1 MSKILGIDLGTTN
14 SCMAVLEGG
23 KPKVIPNAEGGRTTP
38 SVVGFTKEG
47 ERLVGQVAKR
57 QAVSNPERT
66 ISSIK
71 RDMGTNKKIKIDSD
85 TYTPPEISAMILQKM
100 KLDAEAFLG
109 ESVTQA
115 VITVPAY
122 FNDNQRQATKDAGK
136 IAGLKVLRI
145 INEPTAAAL
154 AYGLEREEGE
164 KIAIFD
170 LGGGTFDISLLE
182 VGDGTFQVL
191 STDGDTRLGG
201 DDWDEALVKHLV
213 KEFKKD
219 QGVDLSGDVTAMQR
233 LREAAEKAK
242 IELSGLPTANIN
254 LPYVTADS
262 TGPKHLDITITRAK
276 FEDITRKLLDR
287 TREPIKRALRDAKP
301 VAIDPKDLDK
311 VILVGGSTRMPA
323 ALELVK
329 ESFGQEG
336 YKNINPD
343 ECVAMGAA
351 IQAGVLAGEIKEI
364 VLLDV
369 TPLTLGVETLGGVTT
384 PLIERNTT
392 IPTRKSQTF
401 STAADN
407 QTSVEIHVT
416 QGERTMAGDNISLG
430 RFHLIGIPP
439 APRNIPQIEVTF
451 DIDANGIVDVSAK
464 DLGTGKEQK
473 ITITATSNLSQEE
486 IEQKI
491 KDAQKFS
498 EEDIK
503 KRERIDTMNQADS
516 MIYSTERTME
526 ELGDKVTQEQKEK
539 INSAVETLKKAI
551 ESDDVDKV
559 KTELEALGKAMHEV
573 TTALYQQVA
582 AEQAAQQQAPQEGQ
596 EPEQN
601 GDYVDAD
608 YKDVSEGDDSPS
620 GDD

>member
-1 MSKILGIDLGTTN
+1 
-14 SCMAVLEGG
+14 
-23 KPKVIPNAEGGRTTP
+23 
-38 SVVGFTKEG
+38 
-47 ERLVGQVAKR
+47 
-57 QAVSNPERT
+57 
-66 ISSIK
+66 
-71 RDMGTNKKIKIDSD
+71 
-85 TYTPPEISAMILQKM
+85 
-100 KLDAEAFLG
+100 
-109 ESVTQA
+109 
-115 VITVPAY
+115 
-122 FNDNQRQATKDAGK
+122 
-136 IAGLKVLRI
+136 
-145 INEPTAAAL
+145 
-154 AYGLEREEGE
+154 
-164 KIAIFD
+164 
-170 LGGGTFDISLLE
+170 
-182 VGDGTFQVL
+182 
-191 STDGDTRLGG
+191 
-201 DDWDEALVKHLV
+201 
-213 KEFKKD
+213 
-219 QGVDLSGDVTAMQR
+219 
-233 LREAAEKAK
+233 
-242 IELSGLPTANIN
+242 
-254 LPYVTADS
+254 
-262 TGPKHLDITITRAK
+262 
-276 FEDITRKLLDR
+276 
-287 TREPIKRALRDAKP
+287 
-301 VAIDPKDLDK
+301 
-311 VILVGGSTRMPA
+311 
-323 ALELVK
+323 
-329 ESFGQEG
+329 
-336 YKNINPD
+336 
-343 ECVAMGAA
+343 
-351 IQAGVLAGEIKEI
+351 
-364 VLLDV
+364 
-369 TPLTLGVETLGGVTT
+369 
-384 PLIERNTT
+384 
-392 IPTRKSQTF
+392 
-401 STAADN
+401 
-407 QTSVEIHVT
+407 
-416 QGERTMAGDNISLG
+416 LG

-498 EEDIK
+498 EEDVK